1 MVFFVLIRVIVM
13 MGMTLSL
20 LVVGVLV
27 FLMSVLVRVVVGMLV
42 LMLVVSLLSFGLGR
56 LGMLQS
62 LSFFVLLLLGGKL
75 LVCNSLV
82 NLRIQ
87 QSILDEGSEI
97 LEDYALVVF
106 VGASSQMSEQ
116 VSEIINWSVVLER
129 LDAMLG
135 MGNHV
140 VKRVHQTR
148 QGSTLGIC
156 GFDKAAIS
164 LHKRVDGAQLTE
176 QVQCRDDAVM
186 HVLLRNLHNFGLGC
200 VVRVALDVQIHLVL
214 QVLDFGLKC
223 GSALDLLHESLVG
236 FEVLALQLLFILADP
251 VHLLL
256 LVPDC
261 LSLSAEEEVT

>member
-1 MVFFVLIRVIVM
+1 MAASFTSAVATSTTASSFSMISLGLLMALLVMVFFVLIRVIVM

-156 GFDKAAIS
+156 GFDKAVPMNTGVEAVETAIKLARRKLAAS
-164 LHKRVDGAQLTE
+164 SG
-176 QVQCRDDAVM
+176 
-186 HVLLRNLHNFGLGC
+186 
-200 VVRVALDVQIHLVL
+200 VR
-214 QVLDFGLKC
+214 K
-223 GSALDLLHESLVG
+223 
-236 FEVLALQLLFILADP
+236 
-251 VHLLL
+251 
-256 LVPDC
+256 
-261 LSLSAEEEVT
+261 